1 MKKQKKQRL
10 RRLAERVLAR
20 KQQRHTPE
28 SVTGIIRMAAGGY
41 GFVTPENNSGEDDS
55 PQEIFIPAK
64 FVANAIDGDSVRIE
78 ILPPRKNHPE
88 DFERGPVGKV
98 TQILSRERDGFV
110 GEIVA
115 GNMVRPLNSKLP
127 DMVPLHGARH
137 GAKRGDWVF
146 VKYDDTDKSISGQ
159 IRNVIG
165 KAGSISADLD
175 AVMAEY
181 DLSPAYTGKE
191 NEEAMLISPRE
202 ISRIDRR
209 DLTVLTIDPSDAKD
223 FDDALSIVENPD
235 GTVELGVHIADVAA
249 YITPKSKFDE
259 AARLRAF
266 SCYLPGRTLPML
278 PASLTAKISMVRHQD
293 SLAHSVFLT
302 VDRSG
307 KVISARRE
315 HSIINVSCR
324 MSYDEVQEF
333 IDNKNCAAHW
343 KNIEVKT
350 LEKLV
355 DITAKMRSFREQSEL
370 FINLPLPEIRVI
382 CDEKAGIIKGLE
394 KRFSRQA
401 ENLVEECMLA
411 ANQAVGNEMRDKA
424 IAGIYRVH
432 PEVEAERSMEF
443 SDMMLNCF
451 KLNAGNIADR
461 KECRRFIASLDEK
474 DPKYSL
480 ILNLLLRAMSR
491 AGYSVN
497 GDIHFALGKTFY
509 AHFTSPIRRYT
520 DLTVHQQLWNFDR
533 KSRTRSKQTLEITAD
548 WASEQEEAIDNA
560 CHAANDRLKLLILKE
575 IMEKDPGRI
584 YEGIV
589 VRVMSSGLQVDV
601 DEFGLYGFVARENL
615 RRKNSLRSSDDPRK
629 SNWKAGNFIC
639 LRLRSIDF
647 ARGSADFVPA

>member
-1 MKKQKKQRL
+1 MKKQRKQRL

-20 KQQRHTPE
+20 KQQREVET
-28 SVTGIIRMAAGGY
+28 SSGIIHMTAAGY
-41 GFVTPENNSGEDDS
+41 GFVTPENISESDE
-55 PQEIFIPAK
+55 PQEIFVPAK
-64 FVANAIDGDSVRIE
+64 FIANALDGDTVQLE

-98 TQILSRERDGFV
+98 VKIINRERTGFV
-110 GEIVA
+110 GEVLA
-115 GNMVRPLNSKLP
+115 GNMVRPLDNKLP
-127 DMVPLHGARH
+127 DRVPLHGARL

-146 VKYDDTDKSISGQ
+146 VKYDDNSNRTIAGE
-159 IRNVIG
+159 IRDVIG
-165 KAGSISADLD
+165 RAGSVSADLD

-181 DLSPAYTGKE
+181 DLAPPYTDKE

-202 ISRIDRR
+202 ISRADRR
-209 DLTVLTIDPSDAKD
+209 DLTVLTIDPFDAKD
-223 FDDALSIVENPD
+223 FDDALSVVENPD
-235 GTVELGVHIADVAA
+235 GSVALGIHIADVAA
-249 YITPKSKFDE
+249 YIAPKSKFDE

-278 PASLTAKISMVRHQD
+278 PAALTAKISMAQHQD

-302 VDRSG
+302 VDKDG

-324 MSYDEVQEF
+324 MSYDEVQNF
-333 IDNKNCAAHW
+333 IDHGGVQKNWSA
-343 KNIEVKT
+343 KEIGT
-350 LEKLV
+350 LKKLV
-355 DITAKMRSFREQSEL
+355 EITAKMRAFREKTEQ
-370 FINLPLPEIRVI
+370 FIDLPLPEVRVI
-382 CDEKAGIIKGLE
+382 CDEKAGIVQGLE
-394 KRFSRQA
+394 KRISRQA

-411 ANQAVGNEMRDKA
+411 ANQAVGNEMRDKS

-443 SDMMLNCF
+443 SDMMLDCF
-451 KLNAGNIADR
+451 KLSVGNIADR

-474 DPKYSL
+474 DPKYSV

-491 AGYSVN
+491 AGYAVN

-533 KSRTRSKQTLEITAD
+533 KTRTRSKQTLEITAS
-548 WASEQEEAIDNA
+548 WASEQEEVIDNA
-560 CHAANDRLKLLILKE
+560 CYAANDRLKLLMLKE

-601 DEFGLYGFVARENL
+601 EEFGLYGFVAKEHL
-615 RRKNSLRSSDDPRK
+615 RRKNSLRLPEDPRK
-629 SNWKAGNFIC
+629 SNWKVGNFIC
-639 LRLRSIDF
+639 LRLHCIDF
-647 ARGSADFVPA
+647 ARGSAVFVPA